1 MTSSKRPQP
10 GPRRPAIKP
19 EASGG
24 APPTLILGLAGA
36 LVVVAGVVLALL
48 VLRGSTPDP
57 PPSPPITAT
66 PAPPAPPVDPPVRRD
81 PPAVPPTPDT
91 TSGERRGFTAEVL
104 HPHDGGSVMVRPAG
118 QRRPVTVR
126 LIGLD
131 APRKASRDY
140 EGQEPWGTRAS
151 QTLSLMI
158 TRKTVFVETDVQ
170 VKIPDSDA
178 IWGYLWLGD
187 RLVNE
192 EMLRAGHAVG
202 VTRVPNVKYAER
214 LRAAAAEARTSG
226 RGIWNP
232 ADPLPEEPSKFV
244 PTPVAKQPTQPKP
257 KPAAPAGVLSEW
269 RDGCVIGNKDGRK
282 YHVPGGQ
289 YYNRMKSSPQ
299 AVFFA
304 TREDAEKAGYTASAK

>member
-1 MTSSKRPQP
+1 MTSSKR
-10 GPRRPAIKP
+10 RRA
-19 EASGG
+19 G
-24 APPTLILGLAGA
+24 APPGLILGLAAA

-48 VLRGSTPDP
+48 VLRSKPAPETSP
-57 PPSPPITAT
+57 PPITAT
-66 PAPPAPPVDPPVRRD
+66 PTPTPPIRPAAPPDTVDPATVPPTVPAPP
-81 PPAVPPTPDT
+81 T
-91 TSGERRGFTAEVL
+91 TGERRGFAAEVL

-192 EMLRAGHAVG
+192 EVLRAGHAVG

-214 LRAAAAEARTSG
+214 LRAAAAEARTAG

-232 ADPLPEEPSKFV
+232 AEPLPEEPSKFV
-244 PTPVAKQPTQPKP
+244 PTPVAKQPTMPKP
-257 KPAAPAGVLSEW
+257 KPAAPAGVLAEW
-269 RDGCVIGNKDGRK
+269 RDGCVIGNKDGKK
-282 YHVPGGQ
+282 YHVPGGR
-289 YYNRMKSSPQ
+289 YYDKMKSSSQ